1 VGAGTGSNA
10 SRVTRLILAY
20 TPYHVLLATAAILAE
35 SEAAANHL
43 VIIDDFEAAT
53 RMAAV
58 LKESGGLYRSVR
70 VRGGTFGVTSRA
82 RRQLRYR
89 KALPIIAQDTRE
101 LMPGQIWI
109 GNDARPESQVAFRTA
124 VRQFGQVEGV
134 FIEDGLTA
142 YAASVKRP
150 LTKVED
156 VLGYLLFG
164 SSWAGIEVLGT
175 SEWIS
180 SGLFVYP
187 ALVRNE
193 LTNLPKRQIPRSAFF
208 APVMHRFAAQMVSS
222 AGADLGRVRRL
233 DAVVTISHSSV
244 ASRSLNYKD
253 SIMAL
258 VRQLTE
264 TQCVVGIKYHPRQA
278 EPDYL
283 GLVREERTV
292 LLPQGLPLEF
302 VYILRAGSAEEAIE
316 GQLRFVVGDVST
328 TLLTARWLATDARC
342 ISLARPLGLLDPSL
356 ETLFERLG
364 VELPASLEQVW

>member
-278 EPDYL
+278 EADYL

>member
-1 VGAGTGSNA
+1 MGAGTGSNA

-156 VLGYLLFG
+156 VLVHLLFG
-164 SSWAGIEVLGT
+164 RSWAGIEVLGT

-244 ASRSLNYKD
+244 ASRSLHYKD

-302 VYILRAGSAEEAIE
+302 VYILRAGSTEEAIE

>member
-1 VGAGTGSNA
+1 
-10 SRVTRLILAY
+10 
-20 TPYHVLLATAAILAE
+20 
-35 SEAAANHL
+35 
-43 VIIDDFEAAT
+43 
-53 RMAAV
+53 
-58 LKESGGLYRSVR
+58 
-70 VRGGTFGVTSRA
+70 
-82 RRQLRYR
+82 
-89 KALPIIAQDTRE
+89 
-101 LMPGQIWI
+101 
-109 GNDARPESQVAFRTA
+109 
-124 VRQFGQVEGV
+124 
-134 FIEDGLTA
+134 
-142 YAASVKRP
+142 
-150 LTKVED
+150 
-156 VLGYLLFG
+156 
-164 SSWAGIEVLGT
+164 
-175 SEWIS
+175 
-180 SGLFVYP
+180 
-187 ALVRNE
+187 
-193 LTNLPKRQIPRSAFF
+193 
-208 APVMHRFAAQMVSS
+208 MVSS

-244 ASRSLNYKD
+244 ASRSLHYKD

>member
-1 VGAGTGSNA
+1 MGTGTWSDA

-20 TPYHVLLATAAILAE
+20 TPYHVLLATAAIQAE
-35 SEAAANHL
+35 PEPAANHL

-58 LKESGGLYRSVR
+58 LKESGDLYSSVR
-70 VRGGTFGVTSRA
+70 LRGGSFGITSRA

-89 KALPIIAQDTRE
+89 KALSTIAQDTRE
-101 LMPGQIWI
+101 LLPAQIWV
-109 GNDARPESQVAFRTA
+109 GNDARPESQAAFRIA
-124 VRQFGQVEGV
+124 AGQSGHVEGV
-134 FIEDGLTA
+134 FVEDGLTA

-150 LTKVED
+150 LTRVED

-164 SSWAGIEVLGT
+164 KFWAGIEVLGT
-175 SEWIS
+175 SRWIS

-193 LTNLPKRQIPRSAFF
+193 LTGLPRRQIPRSPFF
-208 APVMHRFAAQMVSS
+208 GAAMRRFAGHMV
-222 AGADLGRVRRL
+222 AATGADVRRVRQI

-244 ASRSLNYKD
+244 AARSPIYRD
-253 SIMAL
+253 AIVAL
-258 VRQLTE
+258 VRHLAE
-264 TQCVVGIKYHPRQA
+264 AGCVVGVKYHPRQA
-278 EPDYL
+278 EHDYL
-283 GLVREERTV
+283 DLVREGGAV

-302 VYILRAGSAEEAIE
+302 VYILRRGSTEEAVE
-316 GQLRFVVGDVST
+316 GHLRVVVGDVST

-356 ETLFERLG
+356 EQLFERLG
-364 VELPASLEQVW
+364 VELPTSLEQVW